1 MKTSRYNI
9 GQVVKH
15 KTHGYSAVII
25 DVDSL
30 FQPSG
35 HMNPHTAQKEFTKP
49 GPWYRLLVNDTELVT
64 YADESDLE
72 LISCDLMISHP
83 QLQDFLVQETAGQ
96 YHRKG
101 ISH

>member
-1 MKTSRYNI
+1 MKNSRFNI

-15 KTHGYSAVII
+15 KTHGYAAVII
-25 DVDSL
+25 DIDSL

-35 HMNPHTAQKEFTKP
+35 LMNPHTAQKEFSKP

-72 LISCDLMISHP
+72 LTASDLLIAHP
-83 QLQDFLVQETAGQ
+83 KLQEYLELDQGE

-101 ISH
+101 DCH

>member
-1 MKTSRYNI
+1 MKNSRFNI

-15 KTHGYSAVII
+15 KTHGYAAIII
-25 DVDSL
+25 DIDSL

-35 HMNPHTAQKEFTKP
+35 LLNPHTAQKEFSKP

-72 LISCDLMISHP
+72 LLDNELMITHP
-83 QLQDFLVQETAGQ
+83 KLQDYLDGHTGE

-101 ISH
+101 GCH

>member
-1 MKTSRYNI
+1 MNTSRFNI

-15 KTHGYSAVII
+15 KMHGYFAVII

-35 HMNPHTAQKEFTKP
+35 HMNPHTAQKEFSKP
-49 GPWYRLLVNDTELVT
+49 GPWYRLLVNDTELMT

-72 LISCDLMISHP
+72 LIDCDVITHP
-83 QLQDFLVQETAGQ
+83 QLKDFLEHESGA

-101 ISH
+101 LSH